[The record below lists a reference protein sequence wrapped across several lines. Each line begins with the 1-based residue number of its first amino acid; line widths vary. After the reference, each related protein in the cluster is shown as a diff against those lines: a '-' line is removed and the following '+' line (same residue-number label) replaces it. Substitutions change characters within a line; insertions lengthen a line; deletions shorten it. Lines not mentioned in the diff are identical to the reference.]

1 MKINVGVFFG
11 GRSVEHEVAVISAV
25 QAMNAMDTDK
35 YNIVPVYIAKSGE
48 MYHSELMKDI
58 GSFRDIPALISQS
71 AAVTMIKSGDRF
83 SLIELKKGLF
93 KKNICNID
101 IAFPIVH
108 GTNCED
114 GSLVGWFELLG
125 VPFVS
130 CGVCSAAVG
139 MEKDMFKYLLNE
151 KGVPTLP
158 CVTFYAK
165 EWTADKDGI
174 INEIEE
180 KFGYPLIIKPANLG
194 SSVGISKAHDRDELM
209 TSVADAMQFAQK
221 ILVEPAVEHLREFN
235 CSVVGDCDECAASVI
250 EEPVMSGELLS
261 YADKYQNG
269 GKSSKSGGAKSGGTK
284 GGAENQ
290 GMASVKR
297 KIPADIPDSL
307 KSDIRRY
314 SKAAFTALGCNG
326 VVRIDYLYDCDADKV
341 YVNEINTIPGSLS
354 FYLWEPAGVPY
365 RELLSKM
372 IDLGFKRAR
381 TKENLTFTYETN
393 ILSQCG
399 SFGSKGKK

>member
-25 QAMNAMDTDK
+25 QAMNSMDLEK
-35 YNIVPVYIAKSGE
+35 YNIIPVYVTKNGE
-48 MYHSELMKDI
+48 MYHAPEMTDINRFKDI
-58 GSFRDIPALISQS
+58 PKLLEISKPVTLI
-71 AAVTMIKSGDRF
+71 KNGDKATVV
-83 SLIELKKGLF
+83 ELKKGLF
-93 KKNICNID
+93 KKPVADID

-114 GSLVGWFELLG
+114 GAIVGWFELLG
-125 VPFVS
+125 IPYVG
-130 CGVCSAAVG
+130 CDICSAAVG
-139 MEKDMFKYLLNE
+139 MDKAVFKYLLLE

-165 EWTADKDGI
+165 EWVADKANI
-174 INEIEE
+174 ISNIEQ
-180 KFGYPLIIKPANLG
+180 KFGYPLMVKPANLG
-194 SSVGISKAHDRDELM
+194 SSVGISKAHDKDELE
-209 TSVADAMQFAQK
+209 SAISLAMEFAQK
-221 ILVEPAVEHLREFN
+221 ILVEPAVNNLREFN
-235 CSVVGDCDECAASVI
+235 CSVVGDCDGCKTSVI

-261 YADKYQNG
+261 YADKYESG
-269 GKSSKSGGAKSGGTK
+269 GKGAKSGGKT
-284 GGAENQ
+284 GADGQ

-297 KIPADIPDSL
+297 KIPADITD
-307 KSDIRRY
+307 KMKADIENY
-314 SKAAFTALGCNG
+314 SKAAFTALGASG
-326 VVRIDYLYDCDADKV
+326 VVRIDYLYDVDNDKV

-365 RELLSKM
+365 KQLLDEI

-381 TKENLTFTYETN
+381 TRENLMFTYDTN
-393 ILSQCG
+393 ILSKGG